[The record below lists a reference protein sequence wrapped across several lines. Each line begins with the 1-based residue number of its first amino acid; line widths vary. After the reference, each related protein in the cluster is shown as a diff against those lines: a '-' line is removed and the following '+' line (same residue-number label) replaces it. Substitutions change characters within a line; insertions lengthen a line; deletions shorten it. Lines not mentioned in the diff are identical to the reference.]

1 MSDIFGSPP
10 PPPNYT
16 GAAQATAAGNA
27 QAARVAQ
34 WGNMVNQNTPYG
46 KVSYQTLAPT
56 QYYDSKN
63 QKNISADEYNL
74 LSAKDKKL
82 FTPIEQWEQ
91 NVTLSPEQQALFDQS
106 VRVNQQLGNVAEG
119 GVQYVKDA
127 MGNPVKQRIDLQ
139 SSIPSTAGQ
148 MTTSVDNPELQT
160 SIDSYVNDIQR
171 KSGANERALESFDNN
186 ANQIQ
191 LDSGANQRA
200 NANTY
205 QTLGQ
210 LQTRLQDPSLLA
222 QDTTN
227 ALYKANTQYLDPQF
241 QQAQAKLENQL
252 ANQGITRGSEAY
264 NNAMLNFNNQ
274 KQQAYESARNQAIGG
289 GIQAAQGMFG
299 MNLQGGQFTNQALG
313 QQFGQSVTQQQLANA
328 AAEQNNQLALANQ
341 QAYNQALGQQYNQNL
356 GAAQFANTG
365 INQNNQLALANQQA
379 YNQAIAQQYN
389 QGLGAA
395 QFGNQANQQMFN
407 NALQNAN
414 LNNQVQ
420 NQLFGQNLS
429 NAQLANQ
436 TSAQDIQQQ
445 LQLQQAPVNM
455 LNAVR
460 TGQQLQAANIPQV
473 GVSQPGQLAMVGGPD
488 LLSAATAQ
496 GQYNQG
502 IYNAQSAA
510 ASQLAGAAIGAGG
523 MLGGAGIAK
532 FSDIRLKTNIIKH
545 GIHKTLGIGL
555 YTWDYIWGE
564 KGAGVMAQEL
574 EKVMPEAVI
583 TMPDGF
589 KAVNYSMLGA

>member
-1 MSDIFGSPP
+1 MCQPSAPP
-10 PPPNYT
+10 APDYKV
-16 GAAQATAAGNA
+16 AAQATAAGNA

-46 KVSYQTLAPT
+46 SVSYQTLAPT
-56 QYYDSKN
+56 QYYDSKT
-63 QKNISADEYNL
+63 QKNISADQYNKL
-74 LSAKDKKL
+74 TETAKKS

-106 VRVNQQLGNVAEG
+106 VRINQGLGNVAEG
-119 GVQYVKDA
+119 GVKYVQHA
-127 MGNPVKQRIDLQ
+127 MDNPVEQRIDLQ

-148 MTTSVDNPELQT
+148 MTTSVDSPELQT
-160 SIDSYVNDIQR
+160 SVDSYVNDIQR
-171 KSGANERALESFDNN
+171 QSGADERA
-186 ANQIQ
+186 
-191 LDSGANQRA
+191 R
-200 NANTY
+200 ANTY

-210 LQTRLQDPSLLA
+210 LQTRVQDPTLLA

-241 QQAQAKLENQL
+241 EQSQAKLENQL

-299 MNLQGGQFTNQALG
+299 MNLQGGQFANQALG
-313 QQFGQSVTQQQLANA
+313 QQFGQSVTQQELANA
-328 AAEQNNQLALANQ
+328 AA
-341 QAYNQALGQQYNQNL
+341 
-356 GAAQFANTG
+356 
-365 INQNNQLALANQQA
+365 NQNNQLALANQQA

-389 QGLGAA
+389 QGLGSA
-395 QFGNQANQQMFN
+395 QFANQAQQQMFN

-436 TSAQDIQQQ
+436 ASAQDIQQQ

-510 ASQLAGAAIGAGG
+510 ASNLQSSLIGAGG
-523 MLGGAGIAK
+523 MLGGAAIM
-532 FSDIRLKTNIIKH
+532 SDIRLKTNIVFK
-545 GIHKTLGIGL
+545 GIHKTLGVGL

>member
-1 MSDIFGSPP
+1 MCQPSAPP
-10 PPPNYT
+10 APNYT
-16 GAAQATAAGNA
+16 AAAQATAAGNA

-46 KVSYQTLAPT
+46 SVSYQTLAPT
-56 QYYDSKN
+56 QYYDSKT
-63 QKNISADEYNL
+63 QKNISADQYNKL
-74 LSAKDKKL
+74 TATAKKS
-82 FTPIEQWEQ
+82 FTPVEQWEQ
-91 NVTLSPEQQALFDQS
+91 NVTLSPEQQSLFDQS
-106 VRVNQQLGNVAEG
+106 VRINQGLGNVAEG

-139 SSIPSTAGQ
+139 SNVPSTAGQ

-171 KSGANERALESFDNN
+171 QSGANERA
-186 ANQIQ
+186 
-191 LDSGANQRA
+191 R
-200 NANTY
+200 ANTY

-210 LQTRLQDPSLLA
+210 LQTSVQDPTLLA

-241 QQAQAKLENQL
+241 EQSQAKLENQL

-289 GIQAAQGMFG
+289 GIQAAQDMFG
-299 MNLQGGQFTNQALG
+299 MNLQGGQFANQALG
-313 QQFGQSVTQQQLANA
+313 QQFGQSVTQQELANA
-328 AAEQNNQLALANQ
+328 AA
-341 QAYNQALGQQYNQNL
+341 
-356 GAAQFANTG
+356 
-365 INQNNQLALANQQA
+365 NQNNQLALANQQA

-389 QGLGAA
+389 QGLGSA
-395 QFGNQANQQMFN
+395 QFANQAQQQMFN

-436 TSAQDIQQQ
+436 ASAQDIQQQ

-510 ASQLAGAAIGAGG
+510 AAQLASAGIQAAG
-523 MLGGAGIAK
+523 MLGGGMMK
-532 FSDIRLKTNIIKH
+532 SDIRLKTNIIKH

>member
-16 GAAQATAAGNA
+16 AAAQATAAGNA

-46 KVSYQTLAPT
+46 KVTYQTLAPT

-63 QKNISADEYNL
+63 QRNISADEYNL

-119 GVQYVKDA
+119 GVKYVQDA

-148 MTTSVDNPELQT
+148 MITSVDSPELQT
-160 SIDSYVNDIQR
+160 AIDSYVNDIQR
-171 KSGANERALESFDNN
+171 QSGADERA
-186 ANQIQ
+186 
-191 LDSGANQRA
+191 R
-200 NANTY
+200 ANTY

-210 LQTRLQDPSLLA
+210 LQTRVQDPSLLA
-222 QDTTN
+222 QETTN

-241 QQAQAKLENQL
+241 EQSQAKLENQL

-313 QQFGQSVTQQQLANA
+313 QQFGQSVTQQELANA
-328 AAEQNNQLALANQ
+328 AA
-341 QAYNQALGQQYNQNL
+341 
-356 GAAQFANTG
+356 
-365 INQNNQLALANQQA
+365 NQNNQLALANQQA

-389 QGLGAA
+389 QGLGSA
-395 QFGNQANQQMFN
+395 QFGNQAQQQMFN

-436 TSAQDIQQQ
+436 ASAQDIQQQ

-502 IYNAQSAA
+502 IYNAQTAA
-510 ASQLAGAAIGAGG
+510 TSNLVGSAIGAGG

-532 FSDIRLKTNIIKH
+532 FSDIRLKTNIVKH

-574 EKVMPEAVI
+574 EQVMPEAVI